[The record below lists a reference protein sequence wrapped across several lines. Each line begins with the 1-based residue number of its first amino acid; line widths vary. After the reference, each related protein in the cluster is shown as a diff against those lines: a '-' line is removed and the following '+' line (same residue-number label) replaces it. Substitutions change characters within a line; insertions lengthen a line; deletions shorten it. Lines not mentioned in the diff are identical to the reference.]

1 MPGRVLPTLAAAVA
15 AAALLSVTT
24 GADGSTPPTTGTP
37 QLHTQ
42 VRFPTRTVLD
52 ADGDTLLA
60 DSSGRALQL
69 HGANLGKTDDI
80 TEQDVADLGAAGFT
94 LLRLPIQWSHLEP
107 TQGSYDA
114 DYLQH
119 VQDVLAWADEHGVLV
134 LVDWHQDV
142 FGPAFGFDGAPE
154 WATRTDGLVFT
165 PVEGNWFNN
174 YFDPAVKA
182 AFAHLWNDP
191 DLRQAQVDTW
201 TYLADQLAGSPA
213 LLGYDLFNEPFWTSG
228 DFESDELPA
237 MYRRLISGIRT
248 VDQRSWLWIEP
259 TVLVGENIPT
269 ALPAI
274 HDPRSGPDR
283 LRPARLL
290 HLRRGRRRLR
300 HLQRLGPDLRVHHH
314 RLPAQPPPP
323 GHRRR
328 VGTDQR
334 ERGAPGQPDPGPA
347 ADRQLR
353 ALRDRVGDLV
363 RLPQRHRRRLL
374 PLLRRRGP
382 RRPRSGSGG
391 QALPP
396 RPGRD
401 VGRRDLPTR
410 TLRPA
415 LPPDRWRGH
424 AGRAAQ
430 RVRRPTGGPG
440 GRPARSPARGP
451 DHRLAAVAHR
461 RPHGD
466 GAPPRSGPR
475 DVEPGGHPR
484 SATVVSRSRSGSQRR
499 SVVRRSSTSA

>member
-94 LLRLPIQWSHLEP
+94 LLRLPIQWSNLEP

-119 VQDVLAWADEHGVLV
+119 VEDVLAWAEEHGVLV

-237 MYRRLISGIRT
+237 MYRRVISGIRT

-283 LRPARLL
+283 IGYAPHAYSTSVEDGGDFDTSSGWVQTYESTITGYPRS
-290 HLRRGRRRLR
+290 
-300 HLQRLGPDLRVHHH
+300 H
-314 RLPAQPPPP
+314 RLPVIVGEWGPISANADHP
-323 GHRRR
+323 GNLTLVRQQTASFARFATGWAIWYGCRNATGDGYCLFSDDEGH
-328 VGTDQR
+328 V
-334 ERGAPGQPDPGPA
+334 DPGRAPA
-347 ADRQLR
+347 ARPYP
-353 ALRDRVGDLV
+353 LV
-363 RLPQRHRRRLL
+363 LA
-374 PLLRRRGP
+374 GT
-382 RRPRSGSGG
+382 SV
-391 QALPP
+391 AETF
-396 RPGRD
+396 RPGRYVLRYRPSAD
-401 VGRRDLPTR
+401 GVTQVVLPSGFVD
-410 TLRPA
+410 RPA
-415 LPPDRWRGH
+415 VRVVDPRG
-424 AGRAAQ
+424 RL
-430 RVRRPTGGPG
+430 
-440 GRPARSPARGP
+440 
-451 DHRLAAVAHR
+451 LAARITVSPPSRTGAR
-461 RPHGD
+461 TVTVRPREAVRATWSLEVTP
-466 GAPPRSGPR
+466 APPPS
-475 DVEPGGHPR
+475 
-484 SATVVSRSRSGSQRR
+484 
-499 SVVRRSSTSA
+499 